1 MASDL
6 ISRKALVKAILAER
20 DKIPLTVPAASY
32 ELVREKPNSHGNS
45 MRGGIRKVLYCVETA
60 PAVDAVEVVRCKDCV
75 HAGAF
80 PNNYAA
86 RRFEGRMNCYLCRGD
101 DGYGIS
107 NVSVVYPDDFCS
119 DGVRK
124 EKKDAV
130 D

>member
-6 ISRKALVKAILAER
+6 ISRDALRDVVKSWYWNGDLHNAKDDPAVIDAMT
-20 DKIPLTVPAASY
+20 DLT
-32 ELVREKPNSHGNS
+32 
-45 MRGGIRKVLYCVETA
+45 IRTINKA

-86 RRFEGRMNCYLCRGD
+86 RRFEGGMNCYLCRGD
-101 DGYGIS
+101 DGYGIA
-107 NVSVVYPDDFCS
+107 NVSVVYHDDYCS
-119 DGVRK
+119 DGVRRVK
-124 EKKDAV
+124 EDAV